1 MKQQINLTD
10 YGFNILQIES
20 TAACNMACSFCPY
33 PLKEDK
39 KSKLD
44 FIEIKKILEK
54 INPDDDKFKYL
65 TFSQFNEPLLDNRI
79 FDILELA
86 KDMRFKTYFV
96 TNGLLLNKEKNINE
110 LLRLK
115 PEIKIS
121 MQVLDN
127 SKHKTARGL
136 NLELTRY
143 LETIINFCKIAKD
156 KDLKVNIDI
165 GCNFNDNKFKLYTKK
180 FLGLGHGDSSVPDTL
195 DETWKYLQPIIE
207 KFYNIEGANNKDKI
221 KEFLKNSD
229 DFKKIKNEYIY
240 QEGFKIFENIKLKI
254 KPFFYG
260 NRIKD
265 FYPINDNF
273 SCDSKIL
280 AIQADGNIVPC
291 CLAYD
296 DTISLGNVKSSNFD
310 FKDLLDNN
318 TFLNNLR
325 KKGSKKHITCKKCY
339 GEPTKRGVFFRNL
352 LNQFQF
358 SRENEYQ
365 NN

>member
-1 MKQQINLTD
+1 MDQKINLTD
-10 YGFNILQIES
+10 YGFNILQIET

-39 KSKLD
+39 QSKLD
-44 FIEIKKILEK
+44 FLEVKKVLES
-54 INPDDDKFKYL
+54 INAEDKNFKYL
-65 TFSQFNEPLLDNRI
+65 TFSQFNEPLLDSRI

-86 KDMRFKTYFV
+86 NNLNFKTYFV

-110 LLRLK
+110 LIRLK

-143 LETIINFCKIAKD
+143 LDTIINFCKIVKD
-156 KDLKVNIDI
+156 KNIKVNIDI
-165 GCNFNDNKFKLYTKK
+165 GCNFNDNKIKLYLKK
-180 FLGLGHGDSSVPDTL
+180 FLGLSHGDSSVPDTL
-195 DETWKYLQPIIE
+195 DETWKFLQPIIK
-207 KFYNIEGANNKDKI
+207 KFYSIEGANYSDKI
-221 KEFLKNSD
+221 KDFLKND
-229 DFKKIKNEYIY
+229 NDFKKIKNEYIY
-240 QEGFKIFENIKLKI
+240 QKGFKIFENIRLKI

-265 FYPINDNF
+265 FYPLNNNF

-291 CLAYD
+291 CLTYD
-296 DTISLGNVKSSNFD
+296 DTISLGNIKSSNFT
-310 FKDLLDNN
+310 FKKTLENN
-318 TFLNNLR
+318 IFLKNLR
-325 KKGSKKHITCKKCY
+325 TKGAEKHITCKKCF
-339 GEPTKRGVFFRNL
+339 GEPTKRGIFFRNL
-352 LNQFQF
+352 VNNFQL
-358 SRENEYQ
+358 SK
-365 NN
+365 